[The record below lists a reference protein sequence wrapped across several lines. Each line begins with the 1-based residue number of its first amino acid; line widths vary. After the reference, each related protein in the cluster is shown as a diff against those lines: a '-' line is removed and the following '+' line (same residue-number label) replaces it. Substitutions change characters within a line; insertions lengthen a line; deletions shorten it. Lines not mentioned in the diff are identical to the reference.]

1 VRTRSD
7 IRNVAIIAH
16 VDHGKTT
23 LVDAMLKQSGVFRE
37 GAATETRMMDS
48 NPLEKER
55 GITILAKNTAVKH
68 GDVKFNIVDTPGHAD
83 FGGEVERVL
92 QMVQG
97 VVLLVDAAEGV
108 MPQTRFVLRKNTA
121 VKHGDVKFNIVDT
134 PGHADFGGEVERVL
148 QMVQGVVLLVDAAE
162 GVMPQTRFV
171 LRKALELDLHSIV
184 VVNKIDRKDARAEE
198 VVNEVFD
205 LFIELGASDEQADFP
220 VVYTNGRAGIAQ
232 YKLEDKG
239 ENLEP
244 LFETIVKHIP
254 EAPAED
260 GGFQMLVSAIDHN
273 KYVGRIGIGRVF
285 RGSMKVNSAIA
296 KIAHDG
302 GAIEN
307 GLRLT
312 KILAF
317 AGLERIEIEEATAG
331 DIICVSGIDGLN
343 IGDTIA
349 SADVPEGITAV
360 AVDEPTVAMFFMV
373 NNSPF
378 AGKEGKFLT
387 SRQIRDRLMR
397 ELESNVALRVA
408 DTESA
413 DTFEVRGRG
422 ELHLSILIETMR
434 REGFEVGVSKPQVII
449 TERDGVKM
457 EPVEYVV
464 IDVQEEYSGAVIESL
479 GRRRAMMSNMFQVG
493 ETRRLEY
500 TMPTRAIFGLR
511 GELLTLSRGTAVM
524 SHTYHDHQPLAGDIP
539 GRSVGALVASETGVT
554 TEYAMVGLES
564 RGRFFVGPQIEVYEG
579 MVVGRTNDDKDIA
592 INVVKAKKLTNMRA
606 SGSDDSTKVSPPEE
620 MSLERAIEFIED
632 DELVE
637 ITPKS
642 IRIRKRQLNETD
654 RLRSRKRGD
663 KVLA

>member
-1 VRTRSD
+1 MKTRPD

-23 LVDAMLKQSGVFRE
+23 LVDAMLKQSGIFRE
-37 GAATETRMMDS
+37 GQHVETRVMDS
-48 NPLEKER
+48 NPLERER
-55 GITILAKNTAVKH
+55 GITILAKNTAIRH

-97 VVLLVDAAEGV
+97 VL
-108 MPQTRFVLRKNTA
+108 
-121 VKHGDVKFNIVDT
+121 
-134 PGHADFGGEVERVL
+134 
-148 QMVQGVVLLVDAAE
+148 LLVDAAE

-171 LRKALELDLHSIV
+171 LRKALELDLKAIV
-184 VVNKIDRKDARAEE
+184 VVNKIDRKDARATE

-220 VVYTNGRAGIAQ
+220 VLFTNGKLGIAKR
-232 YKLEDKG
+232 KLED
-239 ENLEP
+239 ESSNLEP
-244 LFETIVKHIP
+244 LFKVICDHVP
-254 EAPAED
+254 EAPAEE
-260 GGFQMLVSAIDHN
+260 GGFQMLISAIDHN

-285 RGSMKVNSAIA
+285 RGASRVNAPIA
-296 KIAHDG
+296 KVARDG
-302 GAIEN
+302 NVET

-312 KILAF
+312 KLLTF
-317 AGLERIEIEEATAG
+317 QGLERVEVQEASAG
-331 DIICVSGIDGLN
+331 DIICVSGIEGLN

-349 SADVPEGITAV
+349 DISAPEGVHAV
-360 AVDEPTVAMFFMV
+360 AVDEPTVSMFFSV

-387 SRQIRDRLMR
+387 SRQIRGRLMA

-434 REGFEVGVSKPQVII
+434 REGYELQVSKPQVII
-449 TERDGVKM
+449 TERDGKKW

-464 IDVQEEYSGAVIESL
+464 VDVPSEYEGPVIEAL
-479 GRRRAMMSNMFQVG
+479 GKRKAIMSNMINVG
-493 ETRRLEY
+493 ESRRLEY

-511 GELLTLSRGTAVM
+511 GELLTLTRGTAVM
-524 SHTYHDHQPLAGDIP
+524 SHTYYDHQEWQGELP
-539 GRSVGALVASETGVT
+539 GRNVGALVASDTGRVT
-554 TEYAMVGLES
+554 GYALMGLEQ
-564 RGRFFVGPQIEVYEG
+564 RGRFFVDPGVDVYEG
-579 MVVGRTNDDKDIA
+579 MVVGRANDDKDIA
-592 INVVKAKKLTNMRA
+592 LNVVREKKLTNMRA
-606 SGSDDSTKVSPPEE
+606 AGSDENVKLPPAEE
-620 MSLERAIEFIED
+620 LSLERAIEFIED

-642 IRIRKRQLNETD
+642 IRVRKRILNETE
-654 RLRSRKRGD
+654 RLRQRKRELS
-663 KVLA
+663 KA

>member
-1 VRTRSD
+1 VKTRPD

-37 GAATETRMMDS
+37 GQQVETRVMDS
-48 NPLEKER
+48 NPLERER
-55 GITILAKNTAVKH
+55 GITILAKNTAVRH

-97 VVLLVDAAEGV
+97 VL
-108 MPQTRFVLRKNTA
+108 
-121 VKHGDVKFNIVDT
+121 
-134 PGHADFGGEVERVL
+134 
-148 QMVQGVVLLVDAAE
+148 LLVDAAE

-171 LRKALELDLHSIV
+171 LRKALELDLKALVAI
-184 VVNKIDRKDARAEE
+184 NKIDRKDARPTEI
-198 VVNEVFD
+198 VNEVFD

-220 VVYTNGRAGIAQ
+220 VVYTNAKAGVA
-232 YKLEDKG
+232 KRTLEDPS
-239 ENLEP
+239 NDLEP
-244 LFETIVKHIP
+244 LFDIIKEHVP
-254 EAPAED
+254 EAPAEE
-260 GGFQMLVSAIDHN
+260 GPFQLLISAIDHN
-273 KYVGRIGIGRVF
+273 KYVGRIGIGRIF
-285 RGSMKVNSAIA
+285 RGESRVNMPIA
-296 KIAHDG
+296 KVAREGEIAT
-302 GAIEN
+302 

-312 KILAF
+312 KLLTF
-317 AGLERIEIEEATAG
+317 QGLERIEVDEASAG
-331 DIICVSGIDGLN
+331 DIVCVSGIDDLN

-349 SADVPEGITAV
+349 DANTPEGIHAI
-360 AVDEPTVAMFFMV
+360 AVDEPTVSMFFSV

-387 SRQIRDRLMR
+387 SRQIRERLMR

-434 REGFEVGVSKPQVII
+434 REGYELAVSKPQVII
-449 TERDGVKM
+449 MERDGKKW

-464 IDVQEEYSGAVIESL
+464 VDVAEEYAGAVIEAL
-479 GRRRAMMSNMFQVG
+479 GKRKAIMSNMLNVG
-493 ETRRLEY
+493 DSRRLEY

-511 GELLTLSRGTAVM
+511 GELLTLTRGTAVM
-524 SHTYHDHQPLAGDIP
+524 SHTYYDHQEWQGELP
-539 GRSVGALVASETGVT
+539 GRNVGALVATDTGRAT
-554 TEYAMVGLES
+554 GYALMGVEQ
-564 RGRFFVGPQIEVYEG
+564 RGRFFVDPGEEIYEG
-579 MVVGRTNDDKDIA
+579 MVVGRANDDKDVGL
-592 INVVKAKKLTNMRA
+592 NVVREKKLTNMRA
-606 SGSDDSTKVSPPEE
+606 AGSDENVKLAPKEN

-637 ITPKS
+637 VTPES
-642 IRIRKRQLNETD
+642 IRLRKRILNESE
-654 RLRSRKRGD
+654 RLKARRRTLS
-663 KVLA
+663 V

>member
-1 VRTRSD
+1 
-7 IRNVAIIAH
+7 
-16 VDHGKTT
+16 
-23 LVDAMLKQSGVFRE
+23 MLKQSGVFRE

-55 GITILAKNTAVKH
+55 GITILA
-68 GDVKFNIVDTPGHAD
+68 
-83 FGGEVERVL
+83 
-92 QMVQG
+92 
-97 VVLLVDAAEGV
+97 
-108 MPQTRFVLRKNTA
+108 KNTA

-232 YKLEDKG
+232 YKLEDEG

-302 GAIEN
+302 GAVEN

-464 IDVQEEYSGAVIESL
+464 IDVQDEYSGAVIESL